1 MTTDPPTCIL
11 VIAKAPEPGRVKT
24 RLCPPLTPQQA
35 AELAEAALRDTLEAV
50 AASPA
55 RRRVLVLAGEPG
67 EWLPEGFEVVRQFGD
82 GLDDRLANAFD
93 TDDGPCLL
101 IGMDTPQVTPELM
114 APALAVDAW
123 RGVDAWFG
131 PALDGG
137 FWALGLARPR
147 PDLIRGVPMSRSDTG
162 RIQRRRLIAAGLS
175 VRDLPP
181 LTDVDTVS
189 DVADVVALTGS
200 GAFAREVDRI
210 GVLK

>member
-1 MTTDPPTCIL
+1 MTTDPTCIL

-50 AASPA
+50 SASPA

-101 IGMDTPQVTPELM
+101 IGMDTPQVTPDLL
-114 APALAVDAW
+114 APALAADAW
-123 RGVDAWFG
+123 RSVDAWFG

-162 RIQRRRLIAAGLS
+162 RIQRQRLVAAGLS

-189 DVADVVALTGS
+189 DVADVLALTGS